1 MSKRVKTKEEVVT
14 ETALRLAEGI
24 DALQSGRFC
33 MQLTVPPVAP
43 TNIFQCRVLT
53 VSYEV
58 RVILIPSGL
67 HRKTFLCLPITI
79 GTIPLEFDE
88 ESPENTNFPSSSTV
102 PSYSRAN
109 SELAP
114 PSYEQA
120 MGDAVDFC
128 RERDHTMGSKSYTPR
143 YPVYSFQN
151 SKP

>member
-1 MSKRVKTKEEVVT
+1 MT
-14 ETALRLAEGI
+14 
-24 DALQSGRFC
+24 
-33 MQLTVPPVAP
+33 
-43 TNIFQCRVLT
+43 
-53 VSYEV
+53 YEI

-79 GTIPLEFDE
+79 GTIPLEFEDE
-88 ESPENTNFPSSSTV
+88 CLGYNNLPSTSTV

-114 PSYEQA
+114 PSYEEA
-120 MGDAVDFC
+120 MGDAVDFL

-143 YPVYSFQN
+143 YPVYSFQE